1 VRGAWSGCHV
11 YFCYTDLEGT
21 QLHVHVAVTGTD
33 YVVVVS
39 TRKCEMNAVAYF
51 SKMKG
56 FTDEMVATGK
66 PLEDEDFIAHLLA
79 GLDYDYNSF
88 IENISARSDL
98 LTINDVLA
106 R

>member
-1 VRGAWSGCHV
+1 LVR
-11 YFCYTDLEGT
+11 LPRLLL
-21 QLHVHVAVTGTD
+21 LHRLGKHSTPCSRRSHGHGLC
-33 YVVVVS
+33 VVVVS

-98 LTINDVLA
+98 LMINDVLA
-106 R
+106 H

>member
-1 VRGAWSGCHV
+1 
-11 YFCYTDLEGT
+11 
-21 QLHVHVAVTGTD
+21 
-33 YVVVVS
+33 
-39 TRKCEMNAVAYF
+39 MVAYF